1 MQEGRQF
8 VRHSTDI
15 PVEVIQKTDSAMNM
29 QHLNNVSL
37 GGLAFQSESYW
48 EKDSFLTVRVLT
60 NPPLEIT
67 GQVVWCH
74 QMGSYFEVGV
84 EFMEKNYFSS
94 DGIVEEVCQIEM
106 YKKILVELA
115 EDVSY
120 EWEDNTL

>member
-15 PVEVIQKTDSAMNM
+15 PIEVIQNADSAMNM
-29 QHLNNVSL
+29 QHMNNVSL

-48 EKDSFLTVRVLT
+48 ERGSFLTVRVLL
-60 NPPLEIT
+60 NPPIEIT
-67 GQVVWCH
+67 GKVVWCH
-74 QMGSYFEVGV
+74 QVGSYFEVGI
-84 EFMEKNYFSS
+84 EFMEKNYLFS
-94 DGIVEEVCQIEM
+94 DDMVEEVCQIEM

-120 EWEDNTL
+120 EWEDNTV